1 MRIWIIALIAAG
13 GAAPALAG
21 TAGTPALAAGAE
33 AAEETSAVPVAYEAL
48 KAGQN
53 DVAIREILADQ
64 SVRAD
69 DPSRLINLGTAYARI
84 GRVNEAAAMYRAAIR
99 SDVRYAVELS
109 DGQWVDS
116 QYAAK
121 RALARLTAANDTH
134 LAAK

>member
-1 MRIWIIALIAAG
+1 MKLWMIALIAAG
-13 GAAPALAG
+13 GATPALAG
-21 TAGTPALAAGAE
+21 TAGTPAIAAGAE
-33 AAEETSAVPVAYEAL
+33 SAQQMSAVPVAYEAL

-53 DVAIREILADQ
+53 DAAIREILADQ

-109 DGQWVDS
+109 DGDWVDS

-121 RALARLTAANDTH
+121 RALARLTAATDTR

>member
-1 MRIWIIALIAAG
+1 MRLWIIALIAAG

-21 TAGTPALAAGAE
+21 TAGTPALSAGS
-33 AAEETSAVPVAYEAL
+33 ETQRMSNVPVAYEAM

-99 SDVRYAVELS
+99 SDERYAVELS

-116 QYAAK
+116 QDAAK
-121 RALARLTAANDTH
+121 RALARLTAATDTRM
-134 LAAK
+134 AAK